1 MPPSPTCHPLIGIS
15 TLVPNQLSPSHCCT
29 TALDTAHNKREVGSS
44 HFSTQNLLMA
54 FHLMKRKRPSHLVPD
69 SLFGHCL
76 QGLSSPHIPSFT
88 PIPAPQMIKSE
99 VSWRERT
106 SEQMSQN
113 NTVLLR
119 CVCQEARWVHWLQ
132 IRLLIVSFT

>member
-1 MPPSPTCHPLIGIS
+1 MNHLPLSGRPDEPPVSC
-15 TLVPNQLSPSHCCT
+15 
-29 TALDTAHNKREVGSS
+29 EVVKLEPGAWN
-44 HFSTQNLLMA
+44 T
-54 FHLMKRKRPSHLVPD
+54 D
-69 SLFGHCL
+69 YL

-119 CVCQEARWVHWLQ
+119 CVCQEARWVHLLQ